1 MKDKAVYLD
10 SAELVATIKSVI
22 LELESPIAVNVTNP
36 ILDHYDLRARGSK
49 ATGHWI
55 FYVTAKGEDEE
66 RVVGHA

>member
-10 SAELVATIKSVI
+10 SAELVATIKAVI
-22 LELESPIAVNVTNP
+22 LELQLPIAVDVKNP

-55 FYVTAKGEDEE
+55 FYVTAKGEEE
-66 RVVGHA
+66 EPVVGHA